1 MFRETHI
8 ALACHRRAQKAHTTA
23 MAVALAL
30 DATKT
35 KKKGPRG
42 TGKAGNSTNR
52 HGPTENDNEYR
63 QNLYKIMLLGMIQ
76 VGIDPT
82 ACAS

>member
-1 MFRETHI
+1 
-8 ALACHRRAQKAHTTA
+8 

-30 DATKT
+30 DATKNKT
-35 KKKGPRG
+35 KGPRG

-63 QNLYKIMLLGMIQ
+63 KNLYKIMLLGMIQ